1 METAKTSFTGS
12 LRIAKHGHGKATGY
26 WTGVTATEAQ
36 TFTYTIGITSD
47 DETSTKNENITKIK
61 DAMDWGINGKV
72 TLGTYGEVEAGLSG
86 VATATVGASA
96 EVEIGGDYNIEETEE
111 TEVAFM
117 KDVSQLSGS
126 NSNMERTTTCTPMV
140 YDDAGI
146 LMTGSDAPLGSG
158 LWLWV
163 ITTED
168 HSVSAMTPHTVCR
181 YGENA
186 YRPPKCPFWECLNAD
201 CT

>member
-1 METAKTSFTGS
+1 MNVGVASASVKTSLSVTG
-12 LRIAKHGHGKATGY
+12 GY
-26 WTGVTATEAQ
+26 TSGSSSATEA
-36 TFTYTIGITSD
+36 
-47 DETSTKNENITKIK
+47 EV
-61 DAMDWGINGKV
+61 AMGRDISS
-72 TLGTYGEVEAGLSG
+72 LSGLS
-86 VATATVGASA
+86 S
-96 EVEIGGDYNIEETEE
+96 
-111 TEVAFM
+111 
-117 KDVSQLSGS
+117 S
-126 NSNMERTTTCTPMV
+126 MERTITCTPMV

-163 ITTED
+163 IATED
-168 HSVSAMTPHTVCR
+168 GSVSAMTPHTVCR